1 MKLIVADTEAD
12 SLNPTKFHVISY
24 QEDGEIRSATS
35 ERDMKNLLLREDITL
50 VMHNGCMWDVPNL
63 ERVLGITIK
72 AKVIDTLALSWY
84 LYPTRIK
91 HGIASW
97 GEEFGVPKPV
107 VEDWQ
112 NLPLE
117 TYVERCREDVKIN
130 VLLWKKQK
138 KLLSVLYGVPEDE
151 VSKLPIISYLM
162 FKLDCVREQ
171 ERSRWK
177 LDLDLC
183 NNTLAT
189 LYPAK
194 EEKVEALKKAMPFV
208 NKYAMREYPKAPF
221 KKDGTLSVQGVK
233 WLQLLKEQGLPENHK
248 LPIKVVV
255 STEPPNPNSHT
266 QLKDWLFSLGWEPAT
281 FKYVK
286 EDDGTQRAIPQVQ
299 TEDDDRNKMLCP
311 SVLILADKEPAIE
324 QLDGLF
330 VMSHRISILEGFLE
344 NQEDGFV
351 KATMQGFTNT
361 LRLKHRVVVNLPG
374 VDKAYG
380 KEIRGS
386 LIAREGCELCGSDM
400 ASLEDMCKR
409 HYIYEY
415 DPDYVNEMSK
425 EGFDPH
431 LDLAKFAGRITEEDL
446 ALYIENKKKKDL
458 SDNLA
463 AVIKAVARVRKPFKV
478 VNYSATYGIGPP
490 KLARSMGVPE
500 KEAKALLKAFWERN
514 FAIRKVAEAQKIVT
528 INGQMW
534 LFNPV
539 SKFWYSLRYEKD
551 IFSTLNQGTGVYC
564 FDSWLAEIRKKRKQ
578 LTATFHDE
586 GVWEIL
592 KGNREKMKELL
603 ISSIEKV
610 NERLKL
616 NVKLSVD
623 VQFGN
628 NYASIH

>member
-1 MKLIVADTEAD
+1 MPVFDCEAD
-12 SLNPTKFHVISY
+12 SLYPDKFHVLSY
-24 QEDGEIRSATS
+24 ETGKSVESVTDSDDMVDWLEEQEE
-35 ERDMKNLLLREDITL
+35 L
-50 VMHNGCMWDVPNL
+50 VGHNIYLWDLVQL
-63 ERVLGITIK
+63 ERVLGAKPK
-72 AKVIDTLALSWY
+72 ARIVDTLALSWY
-84 LYPTRIK
+84 LYPNRVK
-91 HGIASW
+91 HGLESW
-97 GEEFGVPKPV
+97 GEEFGVPKPPIK
-107 VEDWQ
+107 DWKT
-112 NLPLE
+112 LTLE
-117 TYVERCREDVKIN
+117 EYTHRCEEDVKIN

-138 KLLSVLYGVPEDE
+138 KLLSLLYGVPENE

-171 ERSRWK
+171 ERSKWK
-177 LDLDLC
+177 LDLELC
-183 NNTLAT
+183 NSTLAT

-194 EEKVEALKKAMPFV
+194 EEKVDALRKAMPPV
-208 NKYAMREYPKAPF
+208 NKYAMREFPKNPF

-233 WLQLLKEQGLPENHK
+233 WKQLLKEHNLPDNHK
-248 LPIKVVV
+248 LPVKVVV
-255 STEPPNPNSHT
+255 DVEPPNPNSHT

-311 SVLILADKEPAIE
+311 SVLILVDKEPAIE

-386 LIAREGCELCGSDM
+386 LIARDDCELCGSDM
-400 ASLEDMCKR
+400 TSLEDMCKR

-446 ALYIENKKKKDL
+446 ALYVENKKKKDL

-603 ISSIEKV
+603 ITSIEKV

-623 VQFGN
+623 VQFGQS
-628 NYASIH
+628 YADIH